1 MAQTASLELREQ
13 AAVSSWLAVGICFF
27 INMLDGFDILAM
39 SFTAALIEREWG
51 LMPTDV
57 GFLLSAGL
65 AGMVIGSLFLSPIAD
80 TLGRRA
86 VLLLCLSIITVGM
99 LLSAFADSR
108 NELALCRFLTG
119 LGIGGLL
126 AGITTVAA
134 EYAPP
139 QHRKLAIGLVTSSY
153 PIGATLGGFAAIPLI
168 AAYGWPSVFVFG
180 GLLSLVL
187 IPVVYF
193 ALPES
198 LAFLLSGKPRNALA
212 RANAVLR
219 RLDRAQIAALP
230 EVKALDP
237 AEKKDLLD
245 IFRPGLRT
253 GTMLICAAFF
263 MNMVTFYFL
272 MGWIPRIIV
281 GMGLPNNVGIAAL
294 SFINLFGVVGGS
306 LAGYWTGRAGLGR
319 VTAIFMVLMYG
330 SILLFGLVP
339 PDPTLIW
346 IAASILGFF
355 MIGTMVGLYAIV
367 AHVFPTH
374 VRNTGTGVAIG
385 LGRLGAV
392 AGPYLAGLLI
402 AAGWQRPLYFAV
414 LGIPTL
420 IAAGLSLQAARR
432 ERDIESV

>member
-1 MAQTASLELREQ
+1 MAQTASMEMREQ
-13 AAVSSWLAVGICFF
+13 AVASSWVAVGIAFI

-39 SFTAALIEREWG
+39 SFTAALIREEWG

-65 AGMVIGSLFLSPIAD
+65 AGMVFGSLFLSPVAD

-86 VLLLCLSIITVGM
+86 VLLLCLTIVTVGM
-99 LLSAFADSR
+99 MLSAFAETRDQ
-108 NELALCRFLTG
+108 LALFRFLTG

-126 AGITTVAA
+126 SGLNTVAA
-134 EYAPP
+134 EFAPP

-168 AAYGWPSVFVFG
+168 AAYGWQSVFVFG
-180 GLLSLVL
+180 GLLSLVM

-193 ALPES
+193 LLPES
-198 LAFLLSGKPRNALA
+198 LAFLLSGKAKNALA

-219 RLDRAQIAALP
+219 RLDRPEMAALP
-230 EVKALDP
+230 PPKAKA
-237 AEKKDLLD
+237 AEQSLLD
-245 IFRPGLRT
+245 IFRPALLP
-253 GTMLICAAFF
+253 GTLLICSAFF

-272 MGWIPRIIV
+272 MGWIPPIV
-281 GMGLPNNVGIAAL
+281 VSMGLPNNVGIAAL
-294 SFINLFGVVGGS
+294 SFINLFGVIGGS
-306 LAGYWTGRAGLGR
+306 LAGYWAGKIGLGR
-319 VTAIFMVLMYG
+319 VTAIFMALMYV
-330 SILLFGLVP
+330 SMLLFSLVP
-339 PDPTLIW
+339 AQPEMIW
-346 IAASILGFF
+346 AAASLLGFF

-374 VRNTGTGVAIG
+374 VRTTGTGTAIG

-392 AGPYLAGLLI
+392 VGPYLAGLLI
-402 AAGWQRPLYFAV
+402 EAEWQRFLYFAV

-420 IAAGLSLQAARR
+420 IAAVLSLAAARR
-432 ERDIESV
+432 EREIEAS